1 MPLRFMRLCSFHIS
15 RTPPPYC
22 KMSLT
27 NCCLRT
33 LEEDG
38 SKSWKPKIFPNKKGI
53 TKIYI
58 PKIYPK
64 TMLFI
69 FTSLAFRILLPRTLA
84 PFKSISEAPGAAGS
98 MWISLEKCVTT
109 VSPAAWVI
117 SSSSF
122 SKSSIALKVPVSWV
136 SSFFWGGELFVVHS
150 YCCGSNCF
158 LWRCQYD
165 FLTLFRKDAF
175 TQETI

>member
-33 LEEDG
+33 LEEAG
-38 SKSWKPKIFPNKKGI
+38 SKSWKHKTFPNKKGI
-53 TKIYI
+53 TNIL
-58 PKIYPK
+58 YPK
-64 TMLFI
+64 NISQDHAVHLHFLGVSH
-69 FTSLAFRILLPRTLA
+69 FAPTLA

-98 MWISLEKCVTT
+98 MRSLPSWRPGEKCVTT

-122 SKSSIALKVPVSWV
+122 SKSSIALKVPVSDSCV
-136 SSFFWGGELFVVHS
+136 FNLGTLR
-150 YCCGSNCF
+150 GS
-158 LWRCQYD
+158 
-165 FLTLFRKDAF
+165 
-175 TQETI
+175 